1 MLSAPPVLVEPKEIF
16 VGEVSPVA
24 PEYFEWAT
32 QTPEPSPLC
41 LLKVPSAAVDEHF
54 CVFQKSCSPVWE
66 EMLTRLAR
74 HADILEAVDSSVR
87 KQLIQTLCQPFFE
100 HVVDTVCSESDSSR
114 ISTYRLKDERQ
125 KLNLGQRLGTFEE
138 ESTDADSDSAF
149 ATLFSSDAEECEG
162 ERVRD
167 MEHASESSQSTPRFA
182 VLEEDSVSAQ
192 DTEKSQ
198 MVCRHWKSKGWCRYQ
213 CQCKFLHPENK
224 RGIGAKSPSDISDVP
239 SSASTQSTRR
249 RGGKNRRCPVSLD
262 SRLDLPNSWDARLLT
277 PPSFCQGVPL
287 VHFQTW

>member
-1 MLSAPPVLVEPKEIF
+1 VLVEPKQTF
-16 VGEVSPVA
+16 VGRVSPVA
-24 PEYFEWAT
+24 PEHFEWAT

-41 LLKVPSAAVDEHF
+41 FLKAPSIAADQHF
-54 CVFQKSCSPVWE
+54 CAFQKSCNPVVE
-66 EMLTRLAR
+66 EMLTRLAS

-100 HVVDTVCSESDSSR
+100 NVVETVCSEIDSSR
-114 ISTYRLKDERQ
+114 ISTYRLKDEKP
-125 KLNLGQRLGTFEE
+125 KLNLGQRLGIFEE
-138 ESTDADSDSAF
+138 ESTDVDSDSAF
-149 ATLFSSDAEECEG
+149 ATLFSSDAEECEREQG
-162 ERVRD
+162 RD
-167 MEHASESSQSTPRFA
+167 MEHASESSQWTPRFA

-224 RGIGAKSPSDISDVP
+224 RGVGAKSPSDTSDVP

-249 RGGKNRRCPVSLD
+249 KGGKNKRYPVALD
-262 SRLDLPNSWDARLLT
+262 SRLDLPNSWDARLPF